1 MYNLPEYKAENEQ
14 QVIEFMHNHPFV
26 VLSGCD
32 EANKPVATQV
42 PLLIKEKEGKI
53 ILKGH
58 IMRGTDHYKAFKYNQ
73 NVLAMFSGT
82 HTYVSASWYTNPLQ
96 GSTWNYITVQAKG
109 ILSFVAEDILI
120 DILRETTAHF
130 ENNVNSPSLFE
141 HLPVEY
147 VEKLTKAIAGF
158 EIEVQDIGHVFKLS
172 QNRDAESYVNIIHH
186 LENGNADAKDIAS
199 LMKTNKKS

>member
-1 MYNLPEYKAENEQ
+1 MYNLPEYKTENQQ

-26 VLSGCD
+26 VLNGCD
-32 EANKPVATQV
+32 ASNKPVATQA
-42 PLLIKEKEGKI
+42 PLLIKERAGKI
-53 ILKGH
+53 FLQGH
-58 IMRGTDHYKAFKYNQ
+58 IMRGTDHYIAFQHNP
-73 NVLAMFSGT
+73 NVLALFNGP

-96 GSTWNYITVQAKG
+96 GSTWNYVTVQAKG
-109 ILSFVAEDILI
+109 ILSFVEEATLI
-120 DILRETTAHF
+120 NILRETTFHF

-172 QNRDAESYVNIIHH
+172 QNRDAESYENIIQH
-186 LENGNADAKDIAS
+186 LIQGDDDAKKIAL
-199 LMKTNKKS
+199 LMKTNRPS